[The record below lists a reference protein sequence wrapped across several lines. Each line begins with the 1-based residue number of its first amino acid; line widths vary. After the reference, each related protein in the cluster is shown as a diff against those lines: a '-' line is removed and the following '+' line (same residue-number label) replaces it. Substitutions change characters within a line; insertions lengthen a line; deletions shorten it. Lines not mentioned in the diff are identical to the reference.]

1 MYFVNSGSDVLWMIP
16 ITVSTSQSGG
26 NEVLSTVLETKSTVV
41 NLTVGAE
48 SWIKINPGTIG
59 YYRTQY
65 PPDLLERFLPA
76 IRDKSLPPL
85 DRLGLLDDLFALVRI
100 RVKIRK

>member
-1 MYFVNSGSDVLWMIP
+1 MVP
-16 ITVSTSQSGG
+16 ITVSTAQSGG
-26 NEVLSTVLETKSTVV
+26 SEVISIVLQTKSTVV
-41 NLTVGAE
+41 SLNVPKD

-65 PPDLLERFLPA
+65 PPELLERFLPA

-85 DRLGLLDDLFALVRI
+85 DRLGLLDDLFALVGDL
-100 RVKIRK
+100 VF